1 MLGSRRRGTAEGQK
15 PETSS
20 EKCNCTSSTPTL
32 PPLRAMWARGRKTER
47 SKGRGGVASPKKPYC
62 SLDLRQLVQLH
73 SQRGAVE
80 NLDACGSGVRG
91 HVPTHTHNREDDAS
105 IQQIPRTRKPS
116 TGMVVFQAIST
127 PLTPRVELAKSR
139 GIVKTPGGLN
149 TTPQAK
155 KQPTDRQGAQ
165 SIASEK
171 EHLSPPIPMKVLFTL
186 QTEKLRKTPHQK
198 TPASE
203 LGRNKQS
210 TEKPRHAQE

>member
-1 MLGSRRRGTAEGQK
+1 MQLVSGAVSVSVSRDAEGCSSREHGERRIEDVPVLGSRRRGTAEGQK

-155 KQPTDRQGAQ
+155 NSPQTG
-165 SIASEK
+165 K
-171 EHLSPPIPMKVLFTL
+171 EHNRLRQRKNTSPLPFP
-186 QTEKLRKTPHQK
+186 
-198 TPASE
+198 
-203 LGRNKQS
+203 
-210 TEKPRHAQE
+210 